1 MSSSLAHGSDCAQ
14 LRTFLDADRSFG
26 EHGNVNLL
34 LDFVAFATIGLV
46 VDRVAFSQ
54 LRHTGAS
61 FWPPKTV
68 SYKATL
74 LSRMFLLPVGAAL
87 SAYAK
92 DREPDFVSL
101 AGLTLILAPIAILF
115 ARFIRE
121 WYQARP
127 RP

>member
-74 LSRMFLLPVGAAL
+74 LSCPLLSGPSTMRVWIKEGTTNACEKAQAGRDHREAA
-87 SAYAK
+87 
-92 DREPDFVSL
+92 
-101 AGLTLILAPIAILF
+101 
-115 ARFIRE
+115 
-121 WYQARP
+121 
-127 RP
+127 